1 MIHNYS
7 DSRFSNY
14 YYSFCSCSKHYY
26 SNWSYLNYY
35 KEAEIMN
42 VQYINNDF
50 KTKQWMQRIKECR
63 ESGLSVRKWCRQNN
77 LCEQTYYNW
86 LKKLRTLAVE
96 SGALPAQ
103 TFVSLDQVDQEKE
116 NIIIT
121 RGSIRIEFPSDTDIE
136 TITRMIG
143 ALL

>member
-1 MIHNYS
+1 
-7 DSRFSNY
+7 
-14 YYSFCSCSKHYY
+14 
-26 SNWSYLNYY
+26 
-35 KEAEIMN
+35 MN

-103 TFVSLDQVDQEKE
+103 TFVSLDQVDKEKE

-121 RGSIRIEFPSDTDIE
+121 RGSIRIELPSDTDIE

-143 ALL
+143 ALLC

>member
-1 MIHNYS
+1 
-7 DSRFSNY
+7 
-14 YYSFCSCSKHYY
+14 
-26 SNWSYLNYY
+26 
-35 KEAEIMN
+35 MN

-96 SGALPAQ
+96 SGTVSAP
-103 TFVSLDQVDQEKE
+103 TFVPVNQIGSEKE

-121 RGSIRIEFPSDTDIE
+121 RGRIRIEFPSDTDIE

-143 ALL
+143 ALLC

>member
-1 MIHNYS
+1 M
-7 DSRFSNY
+7 D
-14 YYSFCSCSKHYY
+14 
-26 SNWSYLNYY
+26 
-35 KEAEIMN
+35 

-86 LKKLRTLAVE
+86 LKKIRTLAVE
-96 SGALPAQ
+96 SGALPAH
-103 TFVSLDQVDQEKE
+103 TFVSLDKVDQEKE

-136 TITRMIG
+136 TITRIIG
-143 ALL
+143 ALLC